1 MGMFTAL
8 FAQSSGT
15 SSALI
20 AFVIYTILVFVIAAF
35 AGRLLTGGPGR
46 GQDAL
51 VGRSRCRYCGAGCA
65 HVSGSNPERM

>member
-15 SSALI
+15 SWALI

-35 AGRLLTGGPGR
+35 AGRLLTGR
-46 GQDAL
+46 GFM
-51 VGRSRCRYCGAGCA
+51 G
-65 HVSGSNPERM
+65 E